1 MSTKKHNMIKSTVQ
15 YSHDLLLAIHNKNVS
30 LILKGFI

>member
-1 MSTKKHNMIKSTVQ
+1 MIKSTVQ
-15 YSHDLLLAIHNKNVS
+15 YSHDLLLAIVNKNVS